1 LNGLPDDDALYQ
13 RAPCG
18 LLLADAS
25 GLILRANATLCRWLG
40 YSSGALLGKVRIQDR
55 LTVGARVFHQTHCLP
70 LLQMQGSVAQL
81 QVEIRDSAGQR
92 MPVLVNIV
100 RRTVDGEVFD
110 EWALFAVNERHSYE
124 RELLAAR
131 KSAEQALEARLEAE
145 TRLRAL
151 NEALSDADR
160 RKDAFLATLSHE
172 LRNPLAPMRS
182 ALEVLKLEHGAGA
195 GKRPLL
201 DVFDRQLHHLTHLV
215 DDLMEVSRIT
225 QGRMDL
231 RREMLVL
238 ADVVRGAVDDV
249 APIMRAARHTLSV
262 AIEAPGAV
270 VDADPTRLF
279 QVVVNLL
286 TNAAKYTPDGGLIA
300 LELTLEGQQAQIAVR
315 DNGIGIP
322 AHALGTVFDMFSQ
335 LKPALDRSK
344 GGLGIGLA
352 LVRGILALH
361 GGSIKAHSEGEGRG
375 STFTVRLPLAPVQ
388 ATPGAIEAA
397 PDAVAPCAVL
407 VVDDNVDAAET
418 LLMFLELSGC
428 EARAAHSGAEALAVL
443 AQFTPQVALF
453 DIGLPDMNGYEL
465 ARRVRLLPG
474 GADLLL
480 VAATGWGQES
490 DKQLAF
496 AAGFDHHLTKPID
509 FDRLRALL
517 APAQMNDRRVVR
529 HASPRR
535 Q

>member
-1 LNGLPDDDALYQ
+1 LNNFPGDDALYQ
-13 RAPCG
+13 HAPCG
-18 LLLADAS
+18 LLLTDAA

-40 YSSGALLGKVRIQDR
+40 CPAASLVNKVRIQDH
-55 LTVGARVFHQTHCLP
+55 LPVGARVFHQTHCLP

-81 QVEIRDSAGQR
+81 QIDIRDGAGER

-100 RRTVDGEVFD
+100 RRTADGAAYD
-110 EWALFAVNERHSYE
+110 EWALFAMNERRSYE

-145 TRLRAL
+145 TQLRAL
-151 NEALSDADR
+151 NVALSDADR
-160 RKDAFLATLSHE
+160 RKDEFLATLSHE

-195 GKRPLL
+195 EKRPLL

-225 QGRMDL
+225 QGRMEL
-231 RREMLVL
+231 RREPTVL
-238 ADVVRGAVDDV
+238 ADIVRGALEDV
-249 APIMRAARHTLSV
+249 AAMMRLSNHTLSV
-262 AIEAPGAV
+262 TIAAPGAV

-286 TNAAKYTPDGGLIA
+286 TNACKYTPNGGAIA
-300 LELTLEGQQAQIAVR
+300 LELKVEGQEALLAVR
-315 DNGIGIP
+315 DTGIGIP

-361 GGSIKAHSEGEGRG
+361 GGSVEAHSEGEGRG
-375 STFTVRLPLAPVQ
+375 STFTARLPLARVQ
-388 ATPGAIEAA
+388 ATPGSISAG
-397 PDAVAPCAVL
+397 PNTVKPCTVL

-418 LLMFLELSGC
+418 LLMFLELCGC
-428 EARAAHSGAEALAVL
+428 EARAAHTGNEALAVL
-443 AQFTPQVALF
+443 EQFTPHVALF

-509 FDRLRALL
+509 FDKLRTLL
-517 APAQMNDRRVVR
+517 AG
-529 HASPRR
+529 PRA
-535 Q
+535 

>member
-1 LNGLPDDDALYQ
+1 MPEDDALYQ
-13 RAPCG
+13 HAPCG
-18 LLLADAS
+18 LLLTDAS

-40 YSSGALLGKVRIQDR
+40 HPAAALLGKVRIQEY
-55 LTVGARVFHQTHCLP
+55 LPVGARLFHQTHCLP
-70 LLQMQGSVAQL
+70 LLQVQGSVAQL
-81 QVEIRDSAGQR
+81 QLEIRDSAGAR

-100 RRTVDGEVFD
+100 RRAHDGDAFD

-131 KSAEQALEARLEAE
+131 KGAEQALEARREAE
-145 TRLRAL
+145 HQLRTL
-151 NEALSDADR
+151 NQALSEADR
-160 RKDAFLATLSHE
+160 RKDEFLATLSHE

-182 ALEVLKLEHGAGA
+182 ALEVLKFEHGAGMNA

-225 QGRMDL
+225 QGRMEL
-231 RREMLVL
+231 RREPINL
-238 ADVVRGAVDDV
+238 AGIVRGAIDDV
-249 APIMRAARHTLSV
+249 GPMMRACGHVLEVRIAAPN
-262 AIEAPGAV
+262 AI

-279 QVVVNLL
+279 QVMVNLL
-286 TNAAKYTPDGGLIA
+286 TNACKYTPNGGAIA
-300 LELTLEGQQAQIAVR
+300 LELSTEDQDALVTVR

-335 LKPALDRSK
+335 LAPALDRSK

-361 GGSIKAHSEGEGRG
+361 GGSIEARSDGEGRG
-375 STFTVRLPLAPVQ
+375 STFRVRLPLAPVQ
-388 ATPGAIEAA
+388 GVPASLGAERDTVE
-397 PDAVAPCAVL
+397 PRSVL

-418 LLMFLELSGC
+418 LRMFLELSGC
-428 EARAAHSGAEALAVL
+428 QARVAHTGSEALAML
-443 AQFTPQVALF
+443 AQCMPEVALC

-465 ARRVRLLPG
+465 ARGVRLLPG

-480 VAATGWGQES
+480 IAATGWGQES

-509 FDRLRALL
+509 FDKLQALL
-517 APAQMNDRRVVR
+517 ARRPT
-529 HASPRR
+529 APLPSAPR
-535 Q
+535 

>member
-1 LNGLPDDDALYQ
+1 LSELPSDDALYQ
-13 RAPCG
+13 HAPCG
-18 LLLADAS
+18 LLLTDGA
-25 GLILRANATLCRWLG
+25 GLILRANATVCRWLG
-40 YSSGALLGKVRIQDR
+40 CSAGALLGKVRIQDR
-55 LTVGARVFHQTHCLP
+55 LPVGARLFHQTHCLP
-70 LLQMQGSVAQL
+70 LLQVQGSVTQL

-92 MPVLVNIV
+92 TPVLVNIV

-110 EWALFAVNERHSYE
+110 EWALFAANERRSYE

-145 TRLRAL
+145 ARLRAL

-160 RKDAFLATLSHE
+160 RKDEFLATLSHE

-182 ALEVLKLEHGAGA
+182 ALEVLKLEHGLAPNA
-195 GKRPLL
+195 NAEKRPLL

-225 QGRMDL
+225 QGRMEL
-231 RREMLVL
+231 RREPVLL
-238 ADVVRGAVDDV
+238 ADIVRGAVEDV
-249 APIMRAARHTLSV
+249 AAMLRV
-262 AIEAPGAV
+262 AGHALDVSIEAPGAV

-286 TNAAKYTPDGGLIA
+286 TNAGKYTPDGGAIELA
-300 LELTLEGQQAQIAVR
+300 LRAEGQEALIVVR

-361 GGSIKAHSEGEGRG
+361 GGSIEAHSEGEGRG
-375 STFTVRLPLAPVQ
+375 STFTVRLPLARVQ
-388 ATPGAIEAA
+388 ATPASIDAA
-397 PDAVAPCAVL
+397 PDTVNACTVL

-418 LLMFLELSGC
+418 LHMFLELSGC
-428 EARAAHSGAEALAVL
+428 AARVAHSAAEALNVFD
-443 AQFTPQVALF
+443 QFRPQVALF

-465 ARRVRLLPG
+465 ASRVRQLPG
-474 GADLLL
+474 GADVLLI
-480 VAATGWGQES
+480 AATGWGQEA

-496 AAGFDHHLTKPID
+496 DAGFDHHLTKPID
-509 FDRLRALL
+509 FDKLRALL
-517 APAQMNDRRVVR
+517 AAP
-529 HASPRR
+529 PG
-535 Q
+535 

>member
-1 LNGLPDDDALYQ
+1 LSELPSDHALYQ
-13 RAPCG
+13 HAPCG
-18 LLLADAS
+18 LLLTDGA
-25 GLILRANATLCRWLG
+25 GLILRANATVCRWLG
-40 YSSGALLGKVRIQDR
+40 CSAGALLGKVRIQDR
-55 LTVGARVFHQTHCLP
+55 LPVGARLFLQTHCLP
-70 LLQMQGSVAQL
+70 LLQVQGSVTQL

-92 MPVLVNIV
+92 TPVLVNIV
-100 RRTVDGEVFD
+100 RRTVDGDVFD
-110 EWALFAVNERHSYE
+110 EWAMFAVNERRSYE

-145 TRLRAL
+145 AQLRAL

-160 RKDAFLATLSHE
+160 RKDEFLATLSHE

-195 GKRPLL
+195 EKRPLI

-225 QGRMDL
+225 QGRMEL
-231 RREMLVL
+231 RREPVLL
-238 ADVVRGAVDDV
+238 ADIVRGAVEDV
-249 APIMRAARHTLSV
+249 AVMLRVAGHTLDVS
-262 AIEAPGAV
+262 IEAPGAV
-270 VDADPTRLF
+270 ADADPTRLF

-286 TNAAKYTPDGGLIA
+286 TNACKYTPSGGAIA
-300 LELTLEGQQAQIAVR
+300 LALRAEGQEALIVVR

-322 AHALGTVFDMFSQ
+322 PHALGTVFDMFSQ

-361 GGSIKAHSEGEGRG
+361 GGSIEAHSEGEGRG
-375 STFTVRLPLAPVQ
+375 STFTVRLPLARVQ
-388 ATPGAIEAA
+388 ATPASIGAA
-397 PDAVAPCAVL
+397 PDTVTPASVL

-418 LLMFLELSGC
+418 LQMFLELSGC
-428 EARAAHSGAEALAVL
+428 VARVAHSAAEALKVFK
-443 AQFTPQVALF
+443 QFRPQVALF

-465 ARRVRLLPG
+465 ARRVRQLPG
-474 GADLLL
+474 GSDVLLI
-480 VAATGWGQES
+480 AATGWGQET

-496 AAGFDHHLTKPID
+496 DAGFDHHLTKPID
-509 FDRLRALL
+509 FDKLRALL
-517 APAQMNDRRVVR
+517 AA
-529 HASPRR
+529 PRA
-535 Q
+535 